1 MSSIMSARSQRID
14 RRVEVLL
21 ADGCRCLTAA
31 YCQATKQ
38 IDSKRSLRG
47 PELKKIQEGCQD
59 ECCNPRENVRGC
71 LEYERERLSKH
82 DNLEKHTRVPVEPQ
96 ECTGS
101 PVSWQSWW
109 SEEPPL
115 DNRGAVSHPDLP
127 DTSAAAASSR
137 HVPNTDA
144 TPEAATEHSQFQKAA
159 TAIPEAATKQ
169 SKIKLLL
176 KVANSAK
183 SKAATEHS
191 QTAEAA
197 TTTPEAKRPRK
208 STPAVS
214 QPDLPATSAS
224 ASSSCH
230 VPDTDATPEAATA
243 IPQAKRQRKSIPTVA
258 QPDLRNTSAIV
269 ESSCHVPDR
278 DATPE
283 AATEHS
289 QISEAA
295 TPIPEAA
302 TGHSEI
308 QKLLM
313 LANAASPEVATE
325 HSEIQLAKRPRK
337 SGKGPF
343 SYKEPQSRE
352 GITHHQPESNHTSK
366 RLNGITPYKPELLHT
381 S

>member
-1 MSSIMSARSQRID
+1 MSARSQRID

-59 ECCNPRENVRGC
+59 ECCNPRENVRGF
-71 LEYERERLSKH
+71 LEYERERFSKH
-82 DNLEKHTRVPVEPQ
+82 DNLETHTRVPIEPQ
-96 ECTGS
+96 KSTG
-101 PVSWQSWW
+101 
-109 SEEPPL
+109 
-115 DNRGAVSHPDLP
+115 
-127 DTSAAAASSR
+127 
-137 HVPNTDA
+137 VPDA
-144 TPEAATEHSQFQKAA
+144 TPEAATEHSQFQRAA
-159 TAIPEAATKQ
+159 TAIPEAATK
-169 SKIKLLL
+169 KVKLLL

-289 QISEAA
+289 PISEAA

-337 SGKGPF
+337 SGKGAF
-343 SYKEPQSRE
+343 SYKEPESRE
-352 GITHHQPESNHTSK
+352 ARTSIPDSPKRRSRKTGKGKMLQSEAKEDERPQP
-366 RLNGITPYKPELLHT
+366 LLQSMACSMQALST
-381 S
+381 ATERAL